1 MQLCRLFGT
10 GPWSSIG
17 HRTQRSRGLPGTHLG
32 RRPKHSGGEVA
43 AVGECGT
50 IVAMST
56 ESLRT
61 VRDRFSDFV
70 ERVNRQH
77 ERIVITRNGTPAAVL
92 VSPEDLESLE
102 ETLAVLADP
111 DALEAIA
118 QAEREVT
125 DGDVIRGYEALKA
138 LRPR

>member
-1 MQLCRLFGT
+1 M
-10 GPWSSIG
+10 
-17 HRTQRSRGLPGTHLG
+17 
-32 RRPKHSGGEVA
+32 
-43 AVGECGT
+43 
-50 IVAMST
+50 AMST

-70 ERVNRQH
+70 ERVHNHH
-77 ERIVITRNGTPAAVL
+77 ERIVITRNGTPVAVL
-92 VSPEDLESLE
+92 ISPDYLESLE

-111 DALEAIA
+111 DALEEIA

-125 DGDVIRGYEALKA
+125 DGDVIRGVEALRA